1 MHTCHNISYQVVA
14 LTSELVVQA
23 ASLVFLSLLRLMF
36 SLDKQTLGISHSVN
50 TTKKGTQQIEVNEF
64 KQSKM
69 NPGVAN

>member
-23 ASLVFLSLLRLMF
+23 ASLVFLSLLRLVF

-50 TTKKGTQQIEVNEF
+50 KEKHIYTEVNEF
-64 KQSKM
+64 KPSKM